1 MHWVRQNN
9 CPTQHNNV
17 THSLHIPV
25 VQSQL
30 GQPGLNQTQD
40 SAVETR
46 DKVGK
51 ETDVT
56 HKAECPTKL

>member
-1 MHWVRQNN
+1 MSNPTVRL
-9 CPTQHNNV
+9 NNV